1 MKSIKT
7 ETQYQLSVAQ
17 LHVANT
23 KKYHTGMV
31 TQLDYL
37 VGNVDIFCLK
47 QLSHWMSYSHGSTKP
62 EQLDI

>member
-31 TQLDYL
+31 
-37 VGNVDIFCLK
+37 
-47 QLSHWMSYSHGSTKP
+47 M
-62 EQLDI
+62 